1 MSSISIGSQAE
12 DAAIDYLKLQNVL
25 ILERNFRCRF
35 GEIDLIAQQ
44 DQCLIFAEV
53 RFRKNTNYG
62 SASESV
68 NSPKQRKIIK
78 AAQFFLNTRAW
89 ARDVKC
95 RFDVIAMSQTID
107 APKIEWIKDAF
118 NE

>member
-1 MSSISIGSQAE
+1 MSSICIGSQAE
-12 DAAIDYLKLQNVL
+12 DAAIRYLERQNVL
-25 ILERNFRCRF
+25 ILHRNFRCKF
-35 GEIDLIAQQ
+35 GEIDLIAKE
-44 DQCLIFAEV
+44 DQYLIFAEV
-53 RFRKNTNYG
+53 RFRKSINYG

-68 NSPKQRKIIK
+68 NSLKQRKIIK
-78 AAQFFLNTRAW
+78 AAQFFLNTRDW
-89 ARDVKC
+89 ACNVKC